1 MPGTRR
7 PGGTVGGVLDW
18 MPLLT
23 IINKTFL
30 TMLVVM
36 DPIGLAPIYIGLA
49 GNRPAF
55 ERRRIAFRATWV
67 AGVIILL
74 FGLFG
79 RGLLEHLGISL
90 SAFRIA
96 GGVLLFMIAL
106 DMVFARASGSKETP
120 EEEQEAQERQDISVF
135 PLAIPLIAGPG
146 TLASIMILA
155 GDAHGEPATL
165 GAVFGVTAAVL
176 ALCYLALRLS
186 GQIARVIGVTGVH
199 VVTRVLGVLLGAL
212 AVQYVADG
220 VLELLRGG
228 LKVT

>member
-1 MPGTRR
+1 MSFSLPEILAITSQ
-7 PGGTVGGVLDW
+7 
-18 MPLLT
+18 
-23 IINKTFL
+23 TFL

-36 DPIGLAPIYIGLA
+36 DPIGLAPIFIGLA
-49 GNRPAF
+49 GNRPSF
-55 ERRRIAFRATWV
+55 ERRRVALKACVV
-67 AGVIILL
+67 AGIIILL

-106 DMVFARASGSKETP
+106 DMVFARTSGSKETP

-155 GDAHGEPATL
+155 GDAHGEPAKL

>member
-1 MPGTRR
+1 
-7 PGGTVGGVLDW
+7 VNVAELSSIS
-18 MPLLT
+18 LQ
-23 IINKTFL
+23 TFL

-36 DPIGLAPIYIGLA
+36 DPIGLAPIFIGLA
-49 GNRPAF
+49 GNRPSF
-55 ERRRIAFRATWV
+55 ERRRVAVKATLV
-67 AGVIILL
+67 AGGIILC

-96 GGVLLFMIAL
+96 GGILLFLIAL
-106 DMVFARASGSKETP
+106 DMVFARPSGSKETP
-120 EEEQEAQERQDISVF
+120 EEEQEAQERADISVF

-155 GDAHGEPATL
+155 GDAHGSLPL
-165 GAVFGVTAAVL
+165 LSAVFFVTFGVL
-176 ALCYLALRLS
+176 GLCYLALRLS
-186 GQIARVIGVTGVH
+186 GQIARVIGLTGVH

-220 VLELLRGG
+220 VLEFLRPEAEAWWRLGLTLLA
-228 LKVT
+228 

>member
-1 MPGTRR
+1 MWGVDWPEAL
-7 PGGTVGGVLDW
+7 TVV
-18 MPLLT
+18 
-23 IINKTFL
+23 NRTFL

-36 DPIGLAPIYIGLA
+36 DPIGLAPIFIGLA
-49 GNRPAF
+49 GHRPVF
-55 ERRRIAFRATWV
+55 ERRRMASKATLV
-67 AGVIILL
+67 AGGIILI

-79 RGLLEHLGISL
+79 QELLRHLGISL

-120 EEEQEAQERQDISVF
+120 EEEQEAHERNDISVF

-146 TLASIMILA
+146 TLASIMIQA
-155 GDAHGEPATL
+155 NTAHGNPVLLTL
-165 GAVFGVTAAVL
+165 VFLVTGVVL
-176 ALCYLALRLS
+176 FLCYLALRLS

-212 AVQYVADG
+212 AVQYIADG
-220 VLELLRGG
+220 VLALLNGG
-228 LKVT
+228 LRTG

>member
-1 MPGTRR
+1 MN
-7 PGGTVGGVLDW
+7 VAELSSIS
-18 MPLLT
+18 LQ
-23 IINKTFL
+23 TFL

-36 DPIGLAPIYIGLA
+36 DPIGLAPIFIGLA
-49 GNRPAF
+49 GNRPSF
-55 ERRRIAFRATWV
+55 ERRRVALKATLV
-67 AGVIILL
+67 AGAIILA

-90 SAFRIA
+90 GAFRIA
-96 GGVLLFMIAL
+96 GGILLFLIAL
-106 DMVFARASGSKETP
+106 DMVFARPSGSKETP
-120 EEEQEAQERQDISVF
+120 EEGQEAQERQDISVF

-155 GDAHGEPATL
+155 GDAHGSLPL
-165 GAVFGVTAAVL
+165 LSAVFLVTFFVL

-220 VLELLRGG
+220 ALEFLRPAAEETLRRGG
-228 LKVT
+228 YPWRA

>member
-1 MPGTRR
+1 MN
-7 PGGTVGGVLDW
+7 VAELSSIS
-18 MPLLT
+18 LQ
-23 IINKTFL
+23 TFL

-36 DPIGLAPIYIGLA
+36 DPIGLAPIFIGLA
-49 GNRPAF
+49 GNRPSF
-55 ERRRIAFRATWV
+55 ERRRVAMKATLV

-79 RGLLEHLGISL
+79 RALLEHLGISL

-96 GGVLLFMIAL
+96 GGILLFLIAL
-106 DMVFARASGSKETP
+106 DMVFARPSGSKETP

-155 GDAHGEPATL
+155 GDAHGSLPL
-165 GAVFGVTAAVL
+165 LSAVFFVTFVVL
-176 ALCYLALRLS
+176 LLCYLALRLS

-228 LKVT
+228 TEEALRGWWHAGG

>member
-1 MPGTRR
+1 
-7 PGGTVGGVLDW
+7 

-106 DMVFARASGSKETP
+106 DMVFARTSGSKETP

-155 GDAHGEPATL
+155 GDAHGEPAKL

>member
-1 MPGTRR
+1 MEE
-7 PGGTVGGVLDW
+7 
-18 MPLLT
+18 LT
-23 IINKTFL
+23 SLALQTFL

-36 DPIGLAPIYIGLA
+36 DPIGLAPIFIGLA
-49 GNRPAF
+49 GNRPSF
-55 ERRRIAFRATWV
+55 ERRRVAVRATLV

-79 RGLLEHLGISL
+79 RSLLEHLGISL
-90 SAFRIA
+90 SAFRVA
-96 GGVLLFMIAL
+96 GGVLLFLIAL
-106 DMVFARASGSKETP
+106 DMVFARPSGSKETP
-120 EEEQEAQERQDISVF
+120 EEEQEAHERQDISVF

-155 GDAHGEPATL
+155 GDAHGRPSL
-165 GAVFGVTAAVL
+165 LAVVFLVTFGVL
-176 ALCYLALRLS
+176 LLCYLALRLS

-220 VLELLRGG
+220 VLEFLRGDAG
-228 LKVT
+228 AWQSLGWTVPT

>member
-1 MPGTRR
+1 MN
-7 PGGTVGGVLDW
+7 VAELSSIS
-18 MPLLT
+18 LQ
-23 IINKTFL
+23 TFL

-36 DPIGLAPIYIGLA
+36 DPIGLAPIFIGLA
-49 GNRPAF
+49 GNRPSF
-55 ERRRIAFRATWV
+55 ERRRVAMKATLV

-79 RGLLEHLGISL
+79 RALLEHLGISL

-96 GGVLLFMIAL
+96 GGILLFLIAL
-106 DMVFARASGSKETP
+106 DMVFARPSGSKETP

-155 GDAHGEPATL
+155 GDAHGSVPL
-165 GAVFGVTAAVL
+165 LSAVFFVTFGVL
-176 ALCYLALRLS
+176 LLCYLALRLS

-220 VLELLRGG
+220 VLEFLRGG
-228 LKVT
+228 TEEALRGWWSAGG